1 MSAACRAAKIS
12 RSAYY
17 DWYTNDPDFA
27 ARVNDAIE
35 DGTDKL
41 EDSAARQA
49 MQGNSALM
57 SLLLKARRPEKYKDR
72 TANEHTGKD
81 GEPLTIK
88 VVYADNRDGS

>member
-17 DWYTNDPDFA
+17 DWYANDPEFA

-35 DGTDKL
+35 DGTDRL

-49 MQGNSALM
+49 IAGNAALM
-57 SLLLKARRPEKYKDR
+57 TLLLKARRPDRYKDSL
-72 TANEHTGKD
+72 NLTGN
-81 GEPLTIK
+81 LTSTVQLVGIS
-88 VVYADNRDGS
+88 ADDV